1 MAQGKGGG
9 QDSSGV
15 DGMGPDA
22 FGGTGGYGGDE
33 GNLSDAHEGQVSS
46 YGGDVM
52 GSGMD
57 GWGGVNPTDDPSGLG
72 YGAYAGQNQTA
83 MDVDYSAYENP
94 GTQFS
99 PMEFGPQHQMGLSTQ
114 QMRHNVRVGYGP
126 QRTAQMDDIDAMME
140 QQERARTMSQLDAM
154 MEQQE
159 RARTMSQ
166 IDAMM
171 EQQERAR
178 TMSQLDAMMEQKGV
192 TTQGIVDDNAAVKN
206 APTTT
211 PPPPQVSKYDQ
222 KQFYSALD
230 DPDAS
235 LKSKGLEIQGFLN
248 HISRKNY
255 TDQGFF
261 SKLGLL
267 SSKLNQR
274 QQIEQIE
281 NFMAKKGTQLSI
293 EALNQ
298 AHSKQINENP
308 GFKAFLPGHS
318 LINGLMS
325 AMGIPSQ
332 HTHPD
337 VQALYDKMTQLGM
350 IEKEHGEDID
360 QASCEAMGYRW
371 DAGLQACFKSDG
383 TLFQG
388 NWSPGSDALSS
399 GSGTN
404 GQKKMLYNVH
414 TGQYDIPP
422 T

>member
-57 GWGGVNPTDDPSGLG
+57 GWDGVNPTDDPSGLG
-72 YGAYAGQNQTA
+72 YGAMDGWGYAGQNQTA

-114 QMRHNVRVGYGP
+114 QLGHNVTVDPGISLSTQQLGP
-126 QRTAQMDDIDAMME
+126 NPASLST
-140 QQERARTMSQLDAM
+140 QQL
-154 MEQQE
+154 
-159 RARTMSQ
+159 
-166 IDAMM
+166 
-171 EQQERAR
+171 
-178 TMSQLDAMMEQKGV
+178 GHNV
-192 TTQGIVDDNAAVKN
+192 TVGIVDPA
-206 APTTT
+206 TTT
-211 PPPPQVSKYDQ
+211 LEAIAQQEHEQRQ
-222 KQFYSALD
+222 KEIALSTQQLGQNVTLGTPVDPVKQEMQFDFKNFYSALD

-235 LKSKGLEIQGFLN
+235 LESKDLEIRGFIN

-267 SSKLNQR
+267 GSKLNQR

-281 NFMAKKGTQLSI
+281 NFMAKSGTQKSI
-293 EALNQ
+293 EALNK
-298 AHSKQINENP
+298 AYSAQINENP
-308 GFKAFLPGHS
+308 GFRSFLPGYTA
-318 LINGLMS
+318 INALMTAIGLP
-325 AMGIPSQ
+325 GQ
-332 HTHPD
+332 HTHPA
-337 VQALYDKMTQLGM
+337 VKALYDKMEKLGM
-350 IEKEHGEDID
+350 IERTRPEQESWTEAQKKAH
-360 QASCEAMGYRW
+360 CEAKEGWSW
-371 DAGLQACFKSDG
+371 DSKLQACVKG
-383 TLFQG
+383 
-388 NWSPGSDALSS
+388 
-399 GSGTN
+399 
-404 GQKKMLYNVH
+404 GQKMLYNVH

-422 T
+422 I